1 MLLGQVIV
9 QLIMVSTSVALLFPG
24 TGSVTPPAVATV
36 AVLDKVPVAEAE
48 SVPVAVNVTEPPA
61 GKFTT

>member
-9 QLIMVSTSVALLFPG
+9 QLMIVSTSVALLLPG
-24 TGSVTPPAVATV
+24 TGSVTTPVVVTV
-36 AVLDKVPVAEAE
+36 AVLVKFPVAAAE

-61 GKFTT
+61 GKFTD